1 MELTE
6 MLDREA
12 LYSDETAQFRF
23 PAEVDAGDEI
33 TFRFRTRKDNVSAV
47 MLCSRTLQRSM
58 EKAFTRGLFDY
69 YETRLVVGN
78 EPFEYNFLVRN
89 DEEAVYYDK
98 LGVSTESLSNRNR
111 RAFIVIPGFATPDWS
126 KGVVM
131 YQIMVDRFRN
141 GDPGNDVLTDEYS
154 YIHQH
159 VERVDDWYALPRD
172 PDIRRFYGG
181 DLTGVMEKLDYL
193 KHLGV
198 EAIYFNPLFVSPSN
212 HKYDIQDYDHIDPH
226 FTGFIEDGGALLSE
240 GCEDNRKA
248 ERYLRRVTSE
258 KNLEYA
264 NAYFAQLIR
273 EIHKRGMKVI
283 MDGVFNHCG
292 ASNRWMDRDGIY
304 KDSRYPDGA
313 YQNPGSPYHDYFI
326 FDQNGEYSSSH
337 SYTGWWGHET
347 LPKLYYENS
356 EELQKEILRIAR
368 KWVSEPY
375 NADGWRLDVAA
386 DLGISDRFNHQFWRR
401 FRDAVKEEN
410 PAAVIIAEHYGEPHE
425 WLRGGEW
432 DTVMNYDA
440 FMEPVSFFLTG
451 MEKHSD
457 MQNGWL
463 EGDGQTFFRILLDK
477 MSRLPAQSLYTAMN
491 ELSNH
496 DHSRFMTRTN
506 RRVGRL
512 KTAGPYA
519 AGEGISY
526 GIFRQGVVMQFT
538 LPGAPT
544 IYYGD
549 ETGMVGWTDPDSR
562 RTYPWGREDWGLI
575 TFHREMIRIHKKYSA
590 LKRGSFKPLSADY
603 GYIAYGRFDENSAI
617 AVAVNH
623 WDSERYVEIPVWLIG
638 VQEDSSLYRIMQTTH
653 QGYNV
658 GVKEFHAEDGL
669 LKLTLPPQS
678 ATVFA
683 ADKLT
688 DIRIMTYRPAQTGFP
703 EPGEEEF

>member
-1 MELTE
+1 MKFSE
-6 MLDREA
+6 MLDRDA

-23 PAEVDAGDEI
+23 PMEAEAGDEI
-33 TFRFRTRKDNVSAV
+33 TFRFRTLKDNAERVV
-47 MLCSRTLQRSM
+47 LCSRTLQRNM
-58 EKAFTRGLFDY
+58 EKSFSKGLFDY
-69 YETRLVVGN
+69 YETRLVIGN
-78 EPFEYNFLVRN
+78 EPFEYNFLVIKG
-89 DEEAVYYDK
+89 DESVYFDK
-98 LGVSTESLSNRNR
+98 LGVSMESLTNRNR
-111 RAFIVIPGFATPDWS
+111 RPFSVIPGFVTPDWA
-126 KGVVM
+126 KGAVM
-131 YQIMVDRFRN
+131 YQILVDRFRN
-141 GDPGNDVLTDEYS
+141 GAPENDVLTDEYS

-159 VERVDDWYALPRD
+159 VERVDDWYALPKD
-172 PDIRRFYGG
+172 PDVRRFYGG
-181 DLTGVMEKLDYL
+181 DLPGVMEKLDYL

-226 FTGFIEDGGALLSE
+226 FTGFLEDGGSLLPP

-258 KNLEYA
+258 QNLEYA
-264 NAYFAQLIR
+264 NAYFARLIQ

-304 KDSRYPDGA
+304 QSSGFPGGA
-313 YQNPGSPYHDYFI
+313 YMDPDSPYRKYFI
-326 FDQNGEYSSSH
+326 FDNNGAYSGNQ

-347 LPKLYYENS
+347 LPKLNYENS
-356 EELQKEILRIAR
+356 EQLRKEILRIAR

-386 DLGISDRFNHQFWRR
+386 DVGLSDQFNHQFWRR

-410 PAAVIIAEHYGEPHE
+410 PNAVIIAEHYGEPDD

-432 DTVMNYDA
+432 DTIMNYDA

-457 MQNGWL
+457 MQSAWL
-463 EGDGQTFFRILLDK
+463 EGDGHIFFRILLDK
-477 MSRLPAQSLYTAMN
+477 MSRLPVQSLYTAMN

-512 KTAGPYA
+512 RTAGSWA

-544 IYYGD
+544 VYYGD
-549 ETGMVGWTDPDSR
+549 ETGVVGWTDPDSR
-562 RTYPWGREDWGLI
+562 RTYPWGREDWGLVS
-575 TFHREMIRIHKKYSA
+575 FHREMIRIHKKSSA
-590 LKRGSFKPLSADY
+590 LKSGSFKPISADY
-603 GYIAYGRFDENSAI
+603 GYIAYGRFDENSA
-617 AVAVNH
+617 ACVTVNH
-623 WDSERYVEIPVWLIG
+623 WDAERYVEIPVWLLG
-638 VQEDSSLYRIMQTTH
+638 VPEDCEFFRVMQTTN

-658 GVKEFHAEDGL
+658 GVKEYKAEEGL

-678 ATVFA
+678 ATVFTA
-683 ADKLT
+683 EKLK
-688 DIRIMTYRPAQTGFP
+688 DIRVMAVPQEDRGFP
-703 EPGEEEF
+703 EPEEEDY